1 MKGTIMVSETEM
13 TVQLLDGD
21 AWERGE
27 IVIVGRPVI
36 LQEWFGK
43 LVEWEMRLS
52 LMPLSRIADGPYD
65 GGHVLVATGDAR
77 LYFAV
82 PAAAIPALRPWL
94 SDRDYAELLRRTT
107 R

>member
-1 MKGTIMVSETEM
+1 MKGEIMIGETEM

-27 IVIVGRPVI
+27 IVIVGRQVI

-43 LVEWEMRLS
+43 LVEWEMHLTV
-52 LMPLSRIADGPYD
+52 MPLSRITDGPYD
-65 GGHVLVATGDAR
+65 GGHVLMVVGDTR

-82 PAAAIPALRPWL
+82 PAAAMPTLRPWL
-94 SDRDYAELLRRTT
+94 SERDYAELLRRTP

>member
-1 MKGTIMVSETEM
+1 MKGEIMISATEM

-21 AWERGE
+21 TWERGE

-36 LQEWFGK
+36 LQEWFRK
-43 LVEWEMRLS
+43 LVEWEMHLAV
-52 LMPLSRIADGPYD
+52 MPLSRITGGPYD
-65 GGHVLVATGDAR
+65 GGHVLMAVGDAR